1 MAGSIELKV
10 PDGSQKSDQKFIQLQ
25 KQGDS
30 PMSSSQFKFMNTNN
44 IDFGSAKRSRD
55 PFDEIDEFL
64 DINE

>member
-1 MAGSIELKV
+1 
-10 PDGSQKSDQKFIQLQ
+10 
-25 KQGDS
+25 
-30 PMSSSQFKFMNTNN
+30 MNTNN